1 MCSTLHFSSKKRMCQ
16 HHFLYF
22 ILKNIKSFSYSQ
34 LSNYTKNST
43 ALGHGD
49 GACYKITLRDFV
61 VNCTLPVNTSASL
74 NRRRVSTGVFTN
86 QACAVNRNRSTLF
99 ITRAISATERCRV
112 SRLFSMN
119 HTSGIRPLIHS
130 LCNSP
135 CRELHRTS
143 FGYSPYLPAAS
154 SGFPNHYIPRFH

>member
-1 MCSTLHFSSKKRMCQ
+1 MCQ

-61 VNCTLPVNTSASL
+61 VNCTLPVNTSACLSQ
-74 NRRRVSTGVFTN
+74 RRVSTGVFTN
-86 QACAVNRNRSTLF
+86 RAMSREQKSQHVIYNKSHLRDRTL
-99 ITRAISATERCRV
+99 
-112 SRLFSMN
+112 
-119 HTSGIRPLIHS
+119 
-130 LCNSP
+130 
-135 CRELHRTS
+135 
-143 FGYSPYLPAAS
+143 
-154 SGFPNHYIPRFH
+154 

>member
-61 VNCTLPVNTSASL
+61 VNCTLPVNTSAPL
-74 NRRRVSTGVFTN
+74 NRTRVSTGVFTN
-86 QACAVNRNRSTLF
+86 QAYAVNRNRSTLF
-99 ITRAISATERCRV
+99 YNKSNHQRQVTVEFLLFITPIQMLRYKAGNRF
-112 SRLFSMN
+112 L
-119 HTSGIRPLIHS
+119 S
-130 LCNSP
+130 LRSDP
-135 CRELHRTS
+135 HV
-143 FGYSPYLPAAS
+143 Y
-154 SGFPNHYIPRFH
+154 HVQ

>member
-61 VNCTLPVNTSASL
+61 VNCTLPVNTSACLSQ
-74 NRRRVSTGVFTN
+74 RRVSTGVFTN
-86 QACAVNRNRSTLF
+86 RAMSREQKSQHVIYNKSNHQRQVTVEFLLF
-99 ITRAISATERCRV
+99 ITPIQMLRYKAGNRF
-112 SRLFSMN
+112 L
-119 HTSGIRPLIHS
+119 S
-130 LCNSP
+130 LRSDP
-135 CRELHRTS
+135 HV
-143 FGYSPYLPAAS
+143 Y
-154 SGFPNHYIPRFH
+154 HVQ

>member
-1 MCSTLHFSSKKRMCQ
+1 MIT
-16 HHFLYF
+16 
-22 ILKNIKSFSYSQ
+22 I
-34 LSNYTKNST
+34 KNST
-43 ALGHGD
+43 ALCSD
-49 GACYKITLRDFV
+49 GCSYYKITLRDFV
-61 VNCTLPVNTSASL
+61 VNCTLPVNTSAPL

-99 ITRAISATERCRV
+99 ITSTIPVTECCSV
-112 SRLFSMN
+112 SEFFSMN

-135 CRELHRTS
+135 YRELHRTS

-154 SGFPNHYIPRFH
+154 SGFPNHYIPRSR